1 MARAEVVPK
10 ASARRGRSRSTSWD
24 WRALVA
30 VATIARRPAATTA
43 TSRPLRPQGAL
54 GALGTLEEG
63 DRAAD
68 LGRVDGDQLPAVV
81 APVVEDL
88 LGVVGQQRDGR
99 VLPGGHGTPIARAVG
114 YRPGG
119 YRSAGA
125 AGQELP
131 ALVLVEAAPDAV
143 GLADQEGVLAALGQ
157 HRAGAADGL
166 GGGLA
171 RQPLLLALQ
180 VVGSEEQVGDRA
192 LAGGTVLP
200 ADLEL

>member
-43 TSRPLRPQGAL
+43 TTRPPCPQGAL

-68 LGRVDGDQLPAVV
+68 LGGVDGDQLPAVV

-99 VLPGGHGTPIARAVG
+99 VLPGGHGTPHGSAV
-114 YRPGG
+114 RPGG

-125 AGQELP
+125 AGQKLP
-131 ALVLVEAAPDAV
+131 ALVLVEPAPDAV
-143 GLADQEGVLAALGQ
+143 GLADQQGILAALGQ

-171 RQPLLLALQ
+171 GQPLLLALQ

-200 ADLEL
+200 ADLELPG